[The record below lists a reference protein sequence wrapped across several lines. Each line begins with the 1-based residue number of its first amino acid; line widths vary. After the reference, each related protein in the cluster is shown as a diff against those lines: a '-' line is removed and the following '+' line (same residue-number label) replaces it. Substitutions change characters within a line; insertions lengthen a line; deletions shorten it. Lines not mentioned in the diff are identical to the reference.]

1 MAKTDNTKQIIYDLK
16 SVVLDTNDKAELI
29 LVNDEISSVK
39 LNDILSEYLGK
50 EIDFKIGGAVKISP
64 ELFDGEDEDA

>member
-16 SVVLDTNDKAELI
+16 SVVLDT
-29 LVNDEISSVK
+29 DEIGAVK

-50 EIDFKIGGAVKISP
+50 EIDFKIGGAVKISS

>member
-29 LVNDEISSVK
+29 LVNDEIGSVK

-50 EIDFKIGGAVKISP
+50 EIDFKIGGAVKISS
-64 ELFDGEDEDA
+64 ELFDGEDE